1 MVKRLDAWV
10 LWVSVWIALF
20 LLLAFLTSEV
30 TTAHSFVVAA
40 DLRFENLL
48 VSIRTPLLLHIFNW
62 ITVLGSVPFVIGI
75 AGVAG
80 FFVRYSKIDRAYVI
94 GLAATL
100 LGAAAT
106 GYGTKVLVERVRPS
120 GLIPS
125 VIETS
130 FSFPSGHATA
140 AMALYGFL
148 TYFLCALFPEK
159 KAAVLTAAV
168 LLIGVIGFSRLYL
181 GVHFPSDVLA
191 GYLVGGLWLFIGIAV
206 AKRLR
211 GTETPLPS

>member
-1 MVKRLDAWV
+1 MVKRLDALV

-20 LLLAFLTSEV
+20 LLLAFLTIEV
-30 TTAHSFVVAA
+30 KAAHDFVVTA
-40 DLRFENLL
+40 DLWFENLL
-48 VSIRTPLLLHIFNW
+48 LLVRTPLLSHAFTW
-62 ITVLGSVPFVIGI
+62 ITILGSVPFVVGT
-75 AGVAG
+75 AGVVG
-80 FFVRYSKIDRAYVI
+80 LFLWRSKIHRAYAF
-94 GLAATL
+94 GLAGTL

-106 GYGTKVLVERVRPS
+106 GYMMKILVGRARPS

-148 TYFLCALFPEK
+148 AYLICALFPER
-159 KAAVLTAAV
+159 KAPVLTAAV

-191 GYLVGGLWLFIGIAV
+191 GYLLGGLCLLIGIAV